1 MNRPHRVQ
9 RLHWGSQ
16 ARYARG
22 MVVLAMALAVM
33 LVGALALLM
42 QAVQRQRD
50 ETERMRVTIERMERI
65 RTALCAHARLS
76 PSGNDLPA
84 PPPLS
89 PSPARSAVPLVLG
102 WYGGAGTAA
111 LGQLGLSVED
121 VTDGWGR
128 LFTVFLKG
136 NCNSSPFAVDG
147 NGDGDAVDAG
157 EANAACVVLISHG
170 PSGRGAFLPQETP
183 GGQLPWMGPL
193 PSGAGS
199 PTNGAGGEWR
209 NTRANNAGGPQ
220 DPPLAAAAPNAACTG
235 DRQDLNDP
243 CHFDDVV
250 RYYDGVDKN
259 LHPASQKP
267 LCL

>member
-1 MNRPHRVQ
+1 MNRSHRVQ
-9 RLHWGSQ
+9 PLHRGSQ

-65 RTALCAHARLS
+65 RTALCAYYRL
-76 PSGNDLPA
+76 NDNLPA
-84 PPPLS
+84 AIS
-89 PSPARSAVPLVLG
+89 PSPTPARANVPRVLG
-102 WYGGAGTAA
+102 WYGRTGTLA
-111 LGQLGLSVED
+111 QLGLSVED

-128 LFTVFLKG
+128 LITVFLEG

-147 NGDGDAVDAG
+147 NGDGDAVDTG

-170 PSGRGAFLPQETP
+170 PSGRGAFLPQRTP

-209 NTRANNAGGPQ
+209 NTQANMTGGPLNS
-220 DPPLAAAAPNAACTG
+220 PLASAAPNAACTG
-235 DRQDLNDP
+235 DRQDPNDP

-250 RYYDGVDKN
+250 RYYG
-259 LHPASQKP
+259 LMGASP
-267 LCL
+267 SLMGASPSLCP